1 MARLRSIAKMGYYP
15 TPEELTPCIASHL
28 APKEPGAL
36 RILDP
41 CAGEGAALKTI
52 GDRLHAQTYGIEID
66 RQRGAKA
73 QGTLT
78 QCLVTDYRAT
88 RITQGFASLLYL
100 NPPYDWAARQELEQS
115 ERYERTFLRETVRYL
130 MPQGILVY
138 LIPKRR
144 LDTFIARMLSYRFE
158 SIRLYAFPETL
169 YRQFKQIILFA
180 VRKKTA
186 SPDDGM
192 AAYLKDVGT
201 GTVAVPPLPEV
212 PEYIYPVPKAPCK
225 PFTFRTSEIDPAEL
239 EEEIKLHGIEEAE
252 DAAVPGKM
260 VSIMPLRHG
269 HLAQLIACGFIRG
282 VVTDE
287 DGLKPLLIKG
297 VTRKIV
303 ERTFER
309 QGNTEKEIET
319 DRIVITINAITKD
332 GDILTI
338 E

>member
-1 MARLRSIAKMGYYP
+1 MARLGSVAKMGYYP
-15 TPEELTPCIASHL
+15 TPEALTPLITNHL
-28 APKEPGAL
+28 APKEPDTI
-36 RILDP
+36 RIFDP
-41 CAGEGAALKTI
+41 CAGEGAALKSI
-52 GDRLHAQTYGIEID
+52 ADRLNAETYGIEID
-66 RQRGAKA
+66 KERGAKA
-73 QGTLT
+73 QAALT
-78 QCLVTDYRAT
+78 KCLITDYKAT

-115 ERYERTFLRETVRYL
+115 ERYERTFLRETIKYL

-138 LIPKRR
+138 LIPKKR
-144 LDTFIARMLSYRFE
+144 LDTFIASMLSYRFE
-158 SIRLYAFPETL
+158 NIRVYAFPEAL
-169 YRQFKQIILFA
+169 YRQFTQIILFA
-180 VRKKTA
+180 VRKKTP

-201 GTVAVPPLPEV
+201 GVVPPLPEV
-212 PEYIYPVPKAPCK
+212 PEYVYPVPKAPCK
-225 PFTFRTSEIDPAEL
+225 PFTFRTAEMDPAEL
-239 EEEIKLHGIEEAE
+239 EEEIRLHGIEETE
-252 DAAVPGKM
+252 DTTVAGKM

-269 HLAQLIACGFIRG
+269 HLAQLIACGFIGG

-287 DGLKPLLIKG
+287 NGRQPLLIKG

-319 DRIVITINAITKD
+319 DRIVITINAITTD
-332 GDILTI
+332 GQILAI